1 MTRRGA
7 GHDVMGGMRRG
18 GSGKDAVCVR
28 SVFIAASI
36 QTIERNPC

>member
-1 MTRRGA
+1 MTGEWRGNWEK
-7 GHDVMGGMRRG
+7 DGM

-36 QTIERNPC
+36 QTIGRNPC